1 MTTYQLTIDQEL
13 VQGLLSGTA
22 SESGLRS
29 LLEQVLNQVLEAQV
43 SEQLGATRYE
53 RTEERQGYRNGVRPR
68 RLTTRVGPL
77 TLRVPQVRD
86 GEFSTE
92 LFARYQRSEQ
102 ALVLALMEMVVNG
115 VSTRKVTQITEELCG
130 ASFSKSTV
138 SALCA
143 QLDPL
148 VSAWNERP
156 LGEQAF
162 PFVLVDALVLKVR
175 EDERVRAL
183 SGLLAIGV
191 NAAGSR
197 EILGLH
203 LGDSEAEASWSS
215 FLGWLKR
222 RGLTGVDLVVSD
234 AHGGL
239 VNAIQRHF
247 QGATWQRCQTHLTR
261 DVLEVTPKAIRN
273 ELHAQL
279 RALFEAPDLATARTL
294 LRQITA
300 TFAERAPKAVTIL
313 EAGFDDATAV
323 LALPD
328 PYRRRLRTTNS
339 VERLNEEIRRRE
351 RVIRIFPN
359 RPSAIRLLG
368 AFLLEQHE
376 QWTTSYHYLDMAA
389 YWQWRRQQP
398 VTTIVAREV
407 LMPMA

>member
-1 MTTYQLTIDQEL
+1 MTDYQVTIDSDTL
-13 VQGLLSGTA
+13 HSLMSGTA
-22 SESGLRS
+22 RESGLAK

-53 RTEERQGYRNGVRPR
+53 RSDERQGYRNGVRPR
-68 RLTTRVGPL
+68 KLTTRVGPL

-102 ALVLALMEMVVNG
+102 ALVLALMEMVVSG

-148 VSAWNERP
+148 VTAWNERP

-203 LGDSEAEASWSS
+203 LGDSESEASWSG
-215 FLGWLKR
+215 FLGWLKQ

-261 DVLEVTPKAIRN
+261 DVMEATPKALRDD
-273 ELHAQL
+273 LHAQL
-279 RALFEAPDLATARTL
+279 RSLFEAPDLATARTL
-294 LRQITA
+294 LRQITD
-300 TFAERAPKAVTIL
+300 TFTARAPNAIAAL

-359 RPSAIRLLG
+359 RESAIRLLG
-368 AFLLEQHE
+368 ALLLEQHE
-376 QWTTSYHYLDMAA
+376 QWTTGHHYLDMTA
-389 YWQWRRQQP
+389 YWQWRQNHA
-398 VTTIVAREV
+398 TTTEGA
-407 LMPMA
+407 MQTA